1 MDAGLTILR
10 VGGIDCA
17 TVKDEYFNS
26 IRRFCN
32 VSDCFL
38 AGNFDFEN
46 LSSGGGKGG
55 DLLSR
60 TLDGKY
66 IVKQLNGCDSK
77 SLLEKEFL
85 KSYVDLVSSGSS
97 FICKI
102 VAVFLHPKLGN
113 FLAMINCLPT
123 HVESWSGIF
132 DVKGTADDKVLVE
145 DGTRVPEVHKRCWNL
160 KWMLSEAIGC
170 EKCVPTQRRRYIAG
184 KKTAYRI
191 PLYVTKDQKVEI
203 LNSLDEALT
212 LFEQYGLMDY
222 SMIIGI
228 FRPPPSTTASELLRL
243 SSLPNC
249 KAYLSQHCGDTTVIY
264 FGLIDFLQA
273 WTGAK
278 KCASVMKTCCAP
290 APISTISPK
299 KYARQFRKL
308 RGVAHDVI
316 SSARSH
322 DSLISSKTATCTF
335 FDEVDELKATVGWLH
350 EKLARV
356 ESRIT
361 ELEK

>member
-1 MDAGLTILR
+1 MTPELFAFVSVVFFFASIFALVTSN
-10 VGGIDCA
+10 A
-17 TVKDEYFNS
+17 TKLVRTK
-26 IRRFCN
+26 
-32 VSDCFL
+32 VSQAL
-38 AGNFDFEN
+38 AP
-46 LSSGGGKGG
+46 
-55 DLLSR
+55 
-60 TLDGKY
+60 
-66 IVKQLNGCDSK
+66 QP
-77 SLLEKEFL
+77 
-85 KSYVDLVSSGSS
+85 
-97 FICKI
+97 
-102 VAVFLHPKLGN
+102 H
-113 FLAMINCLPT
+113 
-123 HVESWSGIF
+123 

-264 FGLIDFLQA
+264 FGLIDFLQVWHMVYPCFLYGSFVCTAYDFFVLQA

-299 KYARQFRKL
+299 KYARQFRK
-308 RGVAHDVI
+308 
-316 SSARSH
+316 
-322 DSLISSKTATCTF
+322 F
-335 FDEVDELKATVGWLH
+335 FQWK
-350 EKLARV
+350 
-356 ESRIT
+356 
-361 ELEK
+361 